1 MAVTVTIPTA
11 LRQYTGGGAAVQLA
25 SGPVGQVLAALVE
38 QHPQLARQLY
48 GDAGQL
54 RSFVN
59 IYVGDEDIRYLQGVE
74 TPVPDGETVSIIP
87 AIAGGAAEPGRAAG
101 GM

>member
-1 MAVTVTIPTA
+1 MAVTVSIPTA
-11 LRQYTGGGAAVQLA
+11 LRQYAGGNAGVDLA
-25 SGPVGQVLAALVE
+25 SGLIGQVLASLVE
-38 QHPQLARQLY
+38 QHPQLGKQLY
-48 GDAGQL
+48 NDQGQL

-87 AIAGGAAEPGRAAG
+87 AIAGGR
-101 GM
+101 

>member
-1 MAVTVTIPTA
+1 MAVTISIPTA
-11 LRQYTGGGAAVQLA
+11 LRQYVGNNASVDLT
-25 SGPVGQVLAALVE
+25 SGPVGQLLARLVE
-38 QHPQLARQLY
+38 QHPQLGKQLY
-48 GDAGQL
+48 NEQGQL

-87 AIAGGAAEPGRAAG
+87 AIAGG
-101 GM
+101 

>member
-1 MAVTVTIPTA
+1 MLKLSGSMHKNLLSWTKP
-11 LRQYTGGGAAVQLA
+11 LGQL
-25 SGPVGQVLAALVE
+25 LANLVE
-38 QHPQLARQLY
+38 QHPQLGKQLY
-48 GDAGQL
+48 NEQGQL

-87 AIAGGAAEPGRAAG
+87 AIAGGC
-101 GM
+101 

>member
-1 MAVTVTIPTA
+1 VAVTISIPTA
-11 LRQYTGGGAAVQLA
+11 LRQYAGGNAGIDLA
-25 SGPVGQVLAALVE
+25 SGPVGQLLASLVE
-38 QHPQLARQLY
+38 QHPQLGKQLY
-48 GDAGQL
+48 NEHGQL

-87 AIAGGAAEPGRAAG
+87 AIAGGNDKVTG
-101 GM
+101 

>member
-1 MAVTVTIPTA
+1 MGIVFFAAGGYTLYKTQQGATA
-11 LRQYTGGGAAVQLA
+11 LQTFSAAQNVKL
-25 SGPVGQVLAALVE
+25 SYNE
-38 QHPQLARQLY
+38 Q
-48 GDAGQL
+48 GQL

-87 AIAGGAAEPGRAAG
+87 AIAGG
-101 GM
+101 